1 MCSQAYEIARAGL
14 VILATCGGMS
24 AAMAGSIPFTLNGV
38 QAVNGVIQ
46 VTALPLENGDGFF
59 TGTATESVT
68 QFSDSITITGTS
80 TGTGDLV
87 AQNGYNNYQGL
98 GYEYIS
104 LSGTFV
110 PPPAGQGGEA
120 SIVGATH
127 SSSFS
132 PIIPYVNPVKA
143 PVLFPPPTLAP
154 TNFSAFNYSIG
165 TFHGPGASR
174 ERSPLALVRAA
185 HPITAE
191 VLFCRLRL
199 ATRRDQSRS
208 LRPSLYSASV
218 CSGLSAPT
226 PGAGM
231 CRLLERHTS
240 ESQPKADSRF
250 LGLVSGPEIALRYHR
265 VLTPRVCQPPV
276 GQVIQGNKTG
286 PPTV

>member
-165 TFHGPGASR
+165 TFHGPGALTGTIAFGPGPGGPPYYGGSFVLPVTFGNAQGPIP
-174 ERSPLALVRAA
+174 EPSSIALLG
-185 HPITAE
+185 I
-191 VLFCRLRL
+191 
-199 ATRRDQSRS
+199 
-208 LRPSLYSASV
+208 
-218 CSGLSAPT
+218 GL
-226 PGAGM
+226 
-231 CRLLERHTS
+231 
-240 ESQPKADSRF
+240 
-250 LGLVSGPEIALRYHR
+250 LGLVGAYAWRRNVSAA
-265 VLTPRVCQPPV
+265 
-276 GQVIQGNKTG
+276 
-286 PPTV
+286 